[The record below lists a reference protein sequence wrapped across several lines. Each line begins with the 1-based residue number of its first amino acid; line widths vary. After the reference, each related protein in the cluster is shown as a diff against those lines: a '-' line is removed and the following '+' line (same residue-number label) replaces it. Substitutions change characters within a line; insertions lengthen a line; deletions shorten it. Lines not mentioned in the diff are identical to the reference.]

1 MKGACGLGSTYEG
14 LKLWLCAQSKV
25 DEVGYAIRP
34 EERRDAAVDD
44 IALLPAKRRK
54 AATDGLEPVAP
65 LLQWSLTPYLGSPV
79 AEFLEL
85 HDRPSLKR
93 ATERAT
99 LITR

>member
-1 MKGACGLGSTYEG
+1 MFAIVLANVAFGAANG
-14 LKLWLCAQSKV
+14 V
-25 DEVGYAIRP
+25 DIGGDLNDFHTGGIGKRH
-34 EERRDAAVDD
+34 AAVDE

-99 LITR
+99 LITS